1 MYNYNIDFIN
11 CISGSHS
18 FFGFDQQRGD
28 DGRREN
34 VIADVV
40 NDAYASDGL

>member
-18 FFGFDQQRGD
+18 FFGFDQRGD